1 MEYFFTIGV
10 YASEYWTILIDL
22 TEHWALKIGTGIST
36 NQHGDLMVMDD
47 FTDGEQFLGVFMITL
62 W

>member
-1 MEYFFTIGV
+1 M
-10 YASEYWTILIDL
+10 EYWTILIDL

-36 NQHGDLMVMDD
+36 NQHGGQMVMDD

>member
-1 MEYFFTIGV
+1 M
-10 YASEYWTILIDL
+10 EYWTILIDL

-36 NQHGDLMVMDD
+36 NQHGGLMVMDD